1 MAICRY
7 VGNRVDGNCGGKP
20 FHDKALYFSNF
31 STLRIDYLSTTYD
44 VVVVVVGGDLNLMK
58 YFYEMLLPYSVF
70 LSSLILIFLK
80 DKAYYTYKPP
90 KKFCNIIN
98 YNIQISLILF
108 FKKKIIFTQSQI
120 ELICWYW

>member
-120 ELICWYW
+120 ELICWY

>member
-80 DKAYYTYKPP
+80 DKAYYSYKPP

-120 ELICWYW
+120 ELICWY

>member
-1 MAICRY
+1 MA
-7 VGNRVDGNCGGKP
+7 GNRVDGNCGGKP

-31 STLRIDYLSTTYD
+31 STLRINYLSTTYD

-120 ELICWYW
+120 ELICWY

>member
-90 KKFCNIIN
+90 KKFCDIIN

-120 ELICWYW
+120 ELICWY